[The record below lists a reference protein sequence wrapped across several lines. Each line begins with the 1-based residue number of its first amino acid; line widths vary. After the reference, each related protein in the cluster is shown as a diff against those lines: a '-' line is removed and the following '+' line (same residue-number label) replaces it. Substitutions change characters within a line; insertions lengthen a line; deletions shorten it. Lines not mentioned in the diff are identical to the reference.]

1 MLKTTEKRSKDIKSQ
16 FIIVGSLLFILL
28 GISIIGIKYFLNYE
42 KNRQEEKEITNFIN
56 EQKEI
61 IKSNHDNQSSLP
73 TEDNNYQPEREE
85 YVAVIEIPKINLK
98 KGLYSKDS
106 KKNNV
111 NNIEILKESDM
122 PDIKNGN
129 FILAGHSGTSRIS
142 YFKNLHKLE
151 TNDKVYI
158 YYNGLKL
165 EYRLVKRYE
174 IEKTGIANISRN
186 GKKTTLTLITCKD
199 NSNKQLV
206 FIFELE
212 KDGE

>member
-61 IKSNHDNQSSLP
+61 IESNHDSQSSLP
-73 TEDNNYQPEREE
+73 KEDNNYQPEKEE
-85 YVAVIEIPKINLK
+85 YVAVIEILKINLK

-129 FILAGHSGTSRIS
+129 FILAGHSGTSRR
-142 YFKNLHKLE
+142 
-151 TNDKVYI
+151 D
-158 YYNGLKL
+158 
-165 EYRLVKRYE
+165 
-174 IEKTGIANISRN
+174 
-186 GKKTTLTLITCKD
+186 
-199 NSNKQLV
+199 
-206 FIFELE
+206 
-212 KDGE
+212 

>member
-61 IKSNHDNQSSLP
+61 IESNHDSQSSLP
-73 TEDNNYQPEREE
+73 KEDNNYQPEREE

-151 TNDKVYI
+151 TKDKVYI

>member
-1 MLKTTEKRSKDIKSQ
+1 MLKTTEKKSKDIKSQ

-61 IKSNHDNQSSLP
+61 IESNHDSQSSLP
-73 TEDNNYQPEREE
+73 KEDNNYQPEKEE

>member
-1 MLKTTEKRSKDIKSQ
+1 MLKTTEKRNKDIKSQ